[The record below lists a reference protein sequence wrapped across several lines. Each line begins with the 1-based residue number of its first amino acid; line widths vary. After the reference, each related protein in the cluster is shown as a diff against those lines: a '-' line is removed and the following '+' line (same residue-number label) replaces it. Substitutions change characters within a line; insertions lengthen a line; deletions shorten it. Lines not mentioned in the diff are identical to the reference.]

1 MADEKKTPANGQS
14 AEKVSWFTK
23 FLNWCKALPK
33 RIATPFKNMAHEL
46 KLVTWP
52 TKRKLI
58 IYSIAV
64 LVFMLFMMIV
74 IGLFDLGSS
83 TLVRALRFGSSS
95 TTAPVVSTVED
106 AAETAAEAVEETA
119 EAVADTAEQAA
130 ETVEETAEAVADT
143 AEQAVEAVEETV
155 EATEQAVET
164 ENK

>member
-1 MADEKKTPANGQS
+1 MADEKKTPAKGQS
-14 AEKVSWFTK
+14 AEKASWFSK
-23 FLNWCKALPK
+23 FIDWCKALPK

-58 IYSIAV
+58 IYSITV

-83 TLVRALRFGSSS
+83 TLVRALRFGPNSNP
-95 TTAPVVSTVED
+95 AQVVSTVED
-106 AAETAAEAVEETA
+106 AAETAAEAVGETAAEAVEGTAEAVKETA
-119 EAVADTAEQAA
+119 EAVADTAEAA
-130 ETVEETAEAVADT
+130 ADAV
-143 AEQAVEAVEETV
+143 EQAT
-155 EATEQAVET
+155 ET